1 MGSGAVGPTTT
12 QSATFAWIQTLA
24 NVAAAL
30 TLLLAA
36 YQFYAN
42 TKAQRIQNSLS
53 VLSDGRQLQQQYQ
66 EGKAEARDIV
76 TFYYRVYVSR
86 DVLDARIIRP
96 LERSLC
102 STVIEDPR
110 VSGYWDD
117 VNKTEVKR
125 YFVDDFVEHMNDIRS
140 KKKLCE

>member
-1 MGSGAVGPTTT
+1 
-12 QSATFAWIQTLA
+12 
-24 NVAAAL
+24 
-30 TLLLAA
+30 
-36 YQFYAN
+36 
-42 TKAQRIQNSLS
+42 
-53 VLSDGRQLQQQYQ
+53 LQQQYQ

-117 VNKTEVKR
+117 VNKTEVKH

>member
-12 QSATFAWIQTLA
+12 QS
-24 NVAAAL
+24 AL

-117 VNKTEVKR
+117 VNKTEVKH